1 MNRTPYDHSQQRL
14 LAQLPAPQ
22 RRVPFSAAV
31 AQYVKYPEKRPEKHP
46 DRNLYK
52 RPYRRPGRRPW
63 LAYREMDRSAEPT
76 ESAPG
81 STTY

>member
-1 MNRTPYDHSQQRL
+1 MNRTPYDHSLRQL

-22 RRVPFSAAV
+22 RHVPFSAAAV
-31 AQYVKYPEKRPEKHP
+31 QYGKYPEMRP

-52 RPYRRPGRRPW
+52 RLYKRLGRRPW
-63 LAYREMDRSAEPT
+63 LACREMDRSAEPT
-76 ESAPG
+76 ELVPG